1 MALSLLKQKL
11 PPYVVNCILSSGFD
25 EIEVLCSMDIDQKR
39 GNSIEIIEKFIQKK
53 FSSRT
58 DHNPF
63 TSDMPFEFP
72 PGHRVRICNVIKE
85 IRQLKESHL
94 YTVIKHLAQK
104 RESRMRMVKLG
115 QARNKSHV
123 KKD

>member
-1 MALSLLKQKL
+1 MH
-11 PPYVVNCILSSGFD
+11 
-25 EIEVLCSMDIDQKR
+25 

-94 YTVIKHLAQK
+94 HSDKTPSPK

-115 QARNKSHV
+115 QARNKCHV